1 MKRILILFMF
11 VLLTFALAACGA
23 KEGTVT
29 QEQLDK
35 LEEGMTK
42 SDVEETLGE
51 PLAKEENQWT
61 YDLKK
66 DDEIIELTVFFLING
81 DELIGSTTSSKN

>member
-1 MKRILILFMF
+1 MKRILVLFMF
-11 VLLTFALAACGA
+11 VLLAFALVACGA

-29 QEQLDK
+29 QEQFEK

-42 SDVEETLGE
+42 SDVEETLGK
-51 PLAKEENQWT
+51 PLVKEDNQWT

-66 DDEIIELTVFFLING
+66 DDKIIELTVFFLING
-81 DELIGSTTSSKN
+81 DEVIGSTTSSK